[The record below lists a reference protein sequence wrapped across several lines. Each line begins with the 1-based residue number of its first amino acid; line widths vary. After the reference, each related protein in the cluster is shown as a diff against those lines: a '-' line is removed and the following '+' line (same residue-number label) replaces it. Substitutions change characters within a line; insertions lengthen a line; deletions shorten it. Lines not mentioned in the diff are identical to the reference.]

1 MISHAPI
8 MNPLGGTSEEYCRL
22 FSSRGLLKSC
32 DHHDPLPESSQCL
45 QERIDF
51 TKVKRGETV
60 YVCVT
65 ALPFFIQ
72 HQFPL
77 IPEPFVLV
85 TGDGDDTVPFDQF
98 KEIHD
103 ILMFLFNPKLIH
115 WFAVNA
121 VIDHP
126 KLTRIPYGLD
136 YHTCQRPTSWG
147 PVMTAMAQEELLM
160 RIRDGASVT
169 KGYTSP
175 IGINEVYAFGA
186 KPFFERKLKA
196 YWNIFAVEGRKYS
209 GDRVEALAKIPAESL
224 WREMDVIPRE
234 ETWRRQTEFAFVISP
249 HSNGLD
255 CIRTWE
261 ALQFGCIPIVKSS
274 PIDKV
279 YDGLPVLIVK
289 AWEDVTPDLLERVVA
304 EFKDREWE
312 TQRLTLAYWVER
324 IRLAGAGAGAEAM

>member
-1 MISHAPI
+1 LISVSPLMAL
-8 MNPLGGTSEEYCRL
+8 NPLGGTSEEYCRL

-32 DHHDPLPESSQCL
+32 DHHDPMPASSQYV
-45 QERIDF
+45 QQHIDF

-65 ALPFFIQ
+65 AIPFFIQ

-85 TGDGDDTVPFDQF
+85 TGDGDETVPFDQF
-98 KEIHD
+98 KEIFD
-103 ILMFLFNPKLIH
+103 ILMFLSNPKLIH

-121 VIDHP
+121 IIDHP

-136 YHTCQRPTSWG
+136 YHTCQRPGTWG
-147 PVMTAMAQEELLM
+147 PVMTALAQEELLM
-160 RIRDGASVT
+160 RIRDGA
-169 KGYTSP
+169 
-175 IGINEVYAFGA
+175 
-186 KPFFERKLKA
+186 KPFWERRHLA
-196 YWNIFAVEGRKYS
+196 YWNIFATDGRRFAW
-209 GDRVEALAKIPAESL
+209 DRTDASAKIPAESL
-224 WREMDVIPRE
+224 WRESAPVPRE
-234 ETWRRQTEFAFVISP
+234 ETWRRQTEFAFVVSP

-261 ALQFGCIPIVKSS
+261 ALHFGCIPIVKTSL
-274 PIDKV
+274 IDKV

-289 AWEDVTPDLLERVVA
+289 AWEDVTPSLLERVVA

-324 IRLAGAGAGAEAM
+324 IRLAGPK

>member
-1 MISHAPI
+1 MEVLKLISVSPLMAL
-8 MNPLGGTSEEYCRL
+8 NPLGGTSEEYCRL

-32 DHHDPLPESSQCL
+32 DHHDPEPASSQYV

-51 TKVKRGETV
+51 TKVKRGESV

-65 ALPFFIQ
+65 AIPFFIQ

-85 TGDGDDTVPFDQF
+85 TGDGDEVVPFDQF
-98 KEIHD
+98 KEVFD
-103 ILMFLFNPKLIH
+103 ILVFLSNPKLLH

-136 YHTCQRPTSWG
+136 YHTCQRPGTWG
-147 PVMTAMAQEELLM
+147 PVMTALGQEELLM
-160 RIRDGASVT
+160 RIRDGA
-169 KGYTSP
+169 
-175 IGINEVYAFGA
+175 
-186 KPFFERKLKA
+186 KPFWERRCASEVPPSDETTARDARRAPLA
-196 YWNIFAVEGRKYS
+196 YWNIFATDGRRFAW
-209 GDRVEALAKIPAESL
+209 DRTDASAKIPAECL
-224 WREMDVIPRE
+224 WREVAPVPRE
-234 ETWRRQTEFAFVISP
+234 ETWRRQTEFAFVASP

-261 ALQFGCIPIVKSS
+261 ALQFGCIPIVKTS

-289 AWEDVTPDLLERVVA
+289 AWEDVTPALLERVIA
-304 EFKDREWE
+304 EFKEREWD
-312 TQRLTLAYWVER
+312 TQRLTLKYWVER
-324 IRLAGAGAGAEAM
+324 IRTAGTM

>member
-1 MISHAPI
+1 MISVSPLMAL
-8 MNPLGGTSEEYCRL
+8 NPLGGTSEEYCRL

-32 DHHDPLPESSQCL
+32 DHHDPAPASSQYV
-45 QERIDF
+45 QQRIDF
-51 TKVKRGETV
+51 TKVKRGESV

-65 ALPFFIQ
+65 ALPFFVQ

-85 TGDGDDTVPFDQF
+85 TGDGDETVPFDQF
-98 KEIHD
+98 KEIFD
-103 ILMFLFNPKLIH
+103 ILMFLSNPKLIH

-147 PVMTAMAQEELLM
+147 PVMTALAQEELLM
-160 RIRDGASVT
+160 RIRDGA
-169 KGYTSP
+169 
-175 IGINEVYAFGA
+175 N
-186 KPFFERKLKA
+186 PFIERKLKA
-196 YWNIFAVEGRKYS
+196 YWNIFAIEGRKFG
-209 GDRVEALAKIPAESL
+209 GDRVEALAKIPAECL
-224 WREMDVIPRE
+224 WREEAVIPRE
-234 ETWRRQTEFAFVISP
+234 ETWRRQTEFAFVVSP

-261 ALQFGCIPIVKSS
+261 ALQFGCIPIVKTS

-289 AWEDVTPDLLERVVA
+289 AWEDVTPALLERVIA

-312 TQRLTLAYWVER
+312 TERLTLAYWVER
-324 IRLAGAGAGAEAM
+324 IRTAGAM